1 MPNKLGKEDFVNFVE
16 IPFAKRNETKR
27 NCGESS
33 LENSFIEHSARDGV
47 TGKTAP
53 CRRRGRVRKCW
64 RERERRPVNRV
75 FFFFSLLFFASLA
88 TSAATRG
95 RRKIGGGSWMAGER
109 EGDSFSRADYTVE
122 TCGRGMNER
131 TDRMKER
138 PRLCARART

>member
-75 FFFFSLLFFASLA
+75 FFFFSPFFCVARDVSGNERQKENRWRQLD
-88 TSAATRG
+88 
-95 RRKIGGGSWMAGER
+95 GGG
-109 EGDSFSRADYTVE
+109 EGGGQFQP
-122 TCGRGMNER
+122 GR
-131 TDRMKER
+131 
-138 PRLCARART
+138 LHC

>member
-75 FFFFSLLFFASLA
+75 FFFFLSFFLRRSRRQRQREAEGKSV
-88 TSAATRG
+88 AAVGWRRRG
-95 RRKIGGGSWMAGER
+95 RGTVSAGQTTLLKRVAE
-109 EGDSFSRADYTVE
+109 A
-122 TCGRGMNER
+122 
-131 TDRMKER
+131 
-138 PRLCARART
+138 